1 MKKIIIHILFLQSI
15 SFFLF
20 PPASAQI
27 KENLISKDSLDII
40 FSNVVNENDPG
51 TAILI
56 LDDQNNVLYKK
67 GFGYADIER
76 GRKADNKTQFNIA
89 SISKSFTAL
98 AIMQLV
104 EKGKLSVLDT
114 VGKFFPGFPKGDKIT
129 IHQLLTHTSGIS
141 DSANY
146 NRWGESAGFKAM
158 DNSANEES
166 YYQQFLL
173 TSMEGYLN
181 TDGIFEILRTQPGF
195 SFEPG
200 AEGQW
205 EYCNRGYNLLAKII
219 EKVSGQRFEN
229 YMRENIFIPI
239 GMKNTFVHTGLN
251 QRDTNISNFAASYV
265 PTDNGWLKVYDLI
278 PGGAGDGNIYTTLDD
293 WILYEKCLNGDMPNI
308 ISKNSLNEI
317 FKKQVKSKLLPQD
330 SYYGYGWIISEDENG
345 NSYISHTG
353 GNIGVHCFR
362 NKMTGQKMTIVI
374 LSTTTSFTSILP
386 AFWQYIDRNSH
397 E

>member
-1 MKKIIIHILFLQSI
+1 MAMYTI
-15 SFFLF
+15 
-20 PPASAQI
+20 AEAQI
-27 KENLISKDSLDII
+27 KEELISKDSLNRI
-40 FSNVVNENDPG
+40 FSNVINKNDPATG
-51 TAILI
+51 ILI
-56 LDDQNNVLYKK
+56 LGKGNKVIYKA
-67 GFGYADIER
+67 GFGYADIENK
-76 GRKADNKTQFNIA
+76 RKTDNKTQFNIA

-114 VGKFFPGFPKGDKIT
+114 VGKFFPGFPNGDKIT

-146 NRWGESAGFKAM
+146 NRWSESAGFRIM
-158 DNSANEES
+158 DNSVNEES
-166 YYQQFLL
+166 YFHEFLR

-181 TDGIFEILRTQPGF
+181 TDGIFEILRTQSEF

-200 AEGQW
+200 AEGEW
-205 EYCNRGYNLLAKII
+205 EYCNRGYNVLAKII
-219 EKVSGQRFEN
+219 EKVSGQRFES

-251 QRDTNISNFAASYV
+251 QRDANISNFAASYI

-293 WILYEKCLNGDMPNI
+293 WIFYEKCLNGDMPNI

-317 FKKQVKSKLLPQD
+317 FKKQVKSKWLPYD
-330 SYYGYGWIISEDENG
+330 SYYGYGWTISEDEDG
-345 NSYISHTG
+345 NSYINHTG

-362 NKMTGQKMTIVI
+362 GKNYKDNITVIIFSTANSFMPISMEFRQYLVRNNIV
-374 LSTTTSFTSILP
+374 TEEF
-386 AFWQYIDRNSH
+386 
-397 E
+397 